1 VTEGFLVDLADR
13 FWAASGGPTAPPRDL
28 QGAVSLALP
37 VTTITL
43 PALALDRVEV
53 WLTVRG
59 IDHHFDVAN
68 RRLRGC
74 LVASGG
80 HGFVF
85 VDGADPA
92 NERRFTLAHEVAHF
106 LLDVQLPRER
116 AIRALGVGIVD
127 VLDGRRPPTIAERV
141 DAALAACRLG
151 VQTHLLERTGDPG
164 ARAAAFEER
173 ADCLAWELLA
183 PAAEV
188 CHLAIDRADA
198 DALRRLLR
206 DDYGLPPD
214 AAERY
219 VRSLQRV
226 YGPPPSFVDWLRG

>member
-1 VTEGFLVDLADR
+1 VTEGFLIDLADR
-13 FWAASGGPTAPPRDL
+13 FWAAAGGPKAAPRDL

-43 PALALDRVEV
+43 PALALDRVEA
-53 WLTVRG
+53 WLSVRE
-59 IDHHFDVAN
+59 IDHRFDVAN

-74 LVASGG
+74 LVASAG

-85 VDGADPA
+85 VDGADPEE
-92 NERRFTLAHEVAHF
+92 ERRFTLAHEAAHF
-106 LLDVQLPRER
+106 LLDVLMPRER
-116 AIRALGVGIVD
+116 AIRALGERIAD

-141 DAALAACRLG
+141 DAALAACGLG
-151 VQTHLLERTGDPG
+151 VQTHLMERTGDPG

-173 ADCLAWELLA
+173 ADRLAWELLA

-198 DALRRLLR
+198 DALEQVLR

-219 VRSLQRV
+219 VRSLQRD